1 MIIRKRDNYLL
12 KIFLLIGFCVLK
24 VCLKSK
30 MLLNCLSSSVLHHF
44 SGNNG
49 ESGAKKCFK
58 TSGQLIQWFI
68 CFYKRKFF
76 LVYSFSEQVAAK
88 ENSPETAWYM

>member
-30 MLLNCLSSSVLHHF
+30 MLLICPSSSVLHHF
-44 SGNNG
+44 SGGNNG
-49 ESGAKKCFK
+49 ESGAKKCF
-58 TSGQLIQWFI
+58 TDQWTTNTMI
-68 CFYKRKFF
+68 YLF
-76 LVYSFSEQVAAK
+76 L
-88 ENSPETAWYM
+88 